1 MIESEVRALV
11 AERAGSNSSLKV
23 GLLSNPGSGRNK
35 RGLETVRGILKAYP
49 DTLHR
54 EARTPD
60 EVSDVLSEFAGN
72 DVDLVALNS
81 GDGTVQAALTALF
94 NNRPFSRLPILGL
107 LRGGS
112 TNVNIGDIGIR
123 GDRDRGLRRLLNWA
137 RDLHTGAALCQ
148 RPVLRVN
155 ASPGSEPI
163 YGMLFGAG
171 VITRGIEYYHNSVHD
186 KGMYDGT
193 ATGLTTLR
201 MLLAI
206 ARRDPAYVAPISV
219 EVEMDTAEA
228 GSHLP
233 AHDRDYLLL
242 LVSALERLFL
252 GIHPFWGS
260 GSGSLHYTA
269 VHKGPAHTMLAM
281 PPLFWGRP
289 NRFGTPENG
298 YESHRINRLR
308 FSMEGHFT
316 LDGELYRADRS
327 DGPVSVSRDGPV
339 TFVRL

>member
-1 MIESEVRALV
+1 MTESEARALV
-11 AERAGSNSSLKV
+11 AERAGSNTPLKV

-35 RGLETVRGILKAYP
+35 RGLETVRDILKAYP

-54 EARTPD
+54 EARTPA
-60 EVSDVLSEFAGN
+60 EVSDVLSEFADN
-72 DVDLVALNS
+72 NVDLVVLNS

-94 NNRPFSRLPILGL
+94 NDRRFPRLPIMGL

-123 GDRDRGLRRLLNWA
+123 GHRDRGLRRLLNWA
-137 RDLHTGAALCQ
+137 GDVHNAVEFCQ
-148 RPVLRVN
+148 RPVLRVK
-155 ASPGSEPI
+155 ASPESEPI

-171 VITRGIEYYHNSVHD
+171 VITRGIEYYHSNVHN

-206 ARRDPAYVAPISV
+206 ARGDPAYVAPIPV
-219 EVEMDTAEA
+219 EVEMGIAA
-228 GSHLP
+228 GTPSQVP
-233 AHDRDYLLL
+233 ERKEYLLL

-252 GIHPFWGS
+252 GIHPFWGR
-260 GSGSLHYTA
+260 GEGALRFTA
-269 VHKGPAHTMLAM
+269 IKKDSAHPMLAM
-281 PPLFWGRP
+281 PPLFWGRT
-289 NRFGTPENG
+289 NRFGIPENG
-298 YESHRINRLR
+298 YESHRVNELR
-308 FSMEGHFT
+308 FSMTGNFT
-316 LDGELYRADRS
+316 LDGELYQADS
-327 DGPVSVSRDGPV
+327 GEGPVSVSRDGPV